1 MARSRSR
8 TLLRTIAVLIAATVF
23 LSRRCSSNGSDGA
36 DDEREAAASEDAAR
50 YRPEGDEGL
59 GVSIAILLDNSG
71 SMEDRAKGDSR
82 PKYVV
87 AREAIEAML
96 AATDSVVARQP

>member
-8 TLLRTIAVLIAATVF
+8 SLLRTLAVLIAGTFF
-23 LSRRCSSNGSDGA
+23 LARRCSSTRPSQG
-36 DDEREAAASEDAAR
+36 DDEREAVASVDSTR
-50 YRPEGDEGL
+50 YTPAGDEGL
-59 GVSIAILLDNSG
+59 GVSVAILLDNSG
-71 SMEDRAKGDSR
+71 SMKDRAKGDSR

-96 AATDSVVARQP
+96 AATDSF